1 MAENLTTNSQFFLN
15 EEEDADEDKR
25 DIEVHGG
32 S

>member
-15 EEEDADEDKR
+15 VEEDEEKR
-25 DIEVHGG
+25 GIEVYGG

>member
-15 EEEDADEDKR
+15 EEEDEDEEKR
-25 DIEVHGG
+25 GIEVYGG